1 MSIKELWQS
10 AGNMDALLALEPQT
24 EAMAVRLADMMRF
37 KESYEGYIHYML
49 PEDGALS
56 IADTDAGTA
65 GLVFYD
71 SSHLTEKRLISL
83 PHAKDVESLWFVF
96 VIDKAVFSAER
107 LNSFIAQHRIRQ
119 RFQKLFLL
127 DFFKSSLSTI

>member
-1 MSIKELWQS
+1 MSKNELLQDIS
-10 AGNMDALLALEPQT
+10 GMAALLALEPQS

-37 KESYEGYIHYML
+37 KESYDGYISYIL
-49 PEDGALS
+49 PEDDVVS
-56 IADTDAGTA
+56 IANTDAGRA

-71 SSHLTEKRLISL
+71 SSHLAEKRLVYL
-83 PHAKDVESLWFVF
+83 PRAKEVENLWFVF
-96 VIDKAVFSAER
+96 VIDRAVFSAER

-127 DFFKSSLSTI
+127 DFFRSSLSTI